1 MSSQNIDILGADALC
16 SESYSKTVDGLMA
29 VTLKGQVKWPDYSRE
44 ICYIKCFSAQQ
55 WLGVVNEVTGY
66 LIAQGSGLPVPDRA
80 AVLRLPDQLLSELES
95 RMGEEVYPFSFVV
108 TEAPGTTPN
117 TIISG
122 TDEAQAAAALS
133 YVFAEWAKVPDLIAF
148 DDWTANQD
156 RNLGNFLIES
166 DQSVYVIDHS
176 NMPVTL
182 QWIPVQLDPH
192 LNDNENML
200 IGILHSCSID
210 LPSSQAVSQA
220 GASHPGVYQVVYN
233 ELVYWWDIFLED
245 DESRRDALENFLFER
260 SKNSQTRL
268 ATVLS

>member
-1 MSSQNIDILGADALC
+1 MSSKNIDILGPDALC
-16 SESYSKTVDGLMA
+16 SESYSKTADGLMA

-44 ICYIKCFSAQQ
+44 ICYIKCFSKRQ

-66 LIAQGSGLPVPDRA
+66 LIAQGSGLPVPNRA
-80 AVLRLPDQLLSELES
+80 AVLRLPSQLLGDLQS
-95 RMGEEVYPFSFVV
+95 RVGEEVYPFAFVV
-108 TEAPGTTPN
+108 SEAPGTTPN

-122 TDEAQAAAALS
+122 VGEAQAAAAIS
-133 YVFAEWAKVPDLIAF
+133 YVFSGWVKVPDLIAF

-192 LNDNENML
+192 LSDNENML
-200 IGILHSCSID
+200 IKIFQTNSME
-210 LPSSQAVSQA
+210 LPSSQIVSEA
-220 GASHPGVYQVVYN
+220 GASHSDIYQSVYD
-233 ELVYWWDIFLED
+233 ELVYWWDIFLEGD
-245 DESRRDALENFLFER
+245 ASRRAALENFLCER
-260 SKNSQTRL
+260 SKNSQARL
-268 ATVLS
+268 TTALA